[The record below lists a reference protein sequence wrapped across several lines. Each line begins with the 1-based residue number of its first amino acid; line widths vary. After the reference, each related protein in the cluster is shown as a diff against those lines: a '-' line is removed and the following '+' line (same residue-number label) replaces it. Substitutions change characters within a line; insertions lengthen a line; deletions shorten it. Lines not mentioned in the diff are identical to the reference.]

1 MKLFIFYRIAFII
14 SFLVLLFGSMV
25 KVTPDEFEGMNGE
38 NILSAGFILAFI
50 YIIIALVMM
59 YQSNGMPNGEKLI
72 WVVLFSAGLLFE
84 IPLILFI
91 VGLVFFFIG
100 QKRIQQKA

>member
-1 MKLFIFYRIAFII
+1 MKLFIFYRITFII

-50 YIIIALVMM
+50 YIAIAFFMM
-59 YQSNGMPNGEKLI
+59 FQSKGMPMGEKLI
-72 WVVLFSAGLLFE
+72 WVVLFSAGLLFQV
-84 IPLILFI
+84 PLILFI
-91 VGLVFFFIG
+91 VGLIFFIIG
-100 QKRIQQKA
+100 KKRLQQKA